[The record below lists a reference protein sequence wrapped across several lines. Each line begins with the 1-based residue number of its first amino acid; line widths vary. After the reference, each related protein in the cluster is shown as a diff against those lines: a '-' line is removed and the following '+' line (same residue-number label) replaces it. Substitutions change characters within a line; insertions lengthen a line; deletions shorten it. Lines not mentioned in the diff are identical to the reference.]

1 MQVNLLLT
9 LPQSSMC
16 TVLQQICTN
25 LGITHLF
32 SNRFVSAPMHY
43 LHMPSAT
50 AVIPMNEDHF
60 SSSNYAHEDQTSTF
74 DREDHVATLLA
85 AVPGIKTLGELIA
98 IDPQELSP
106 GARIDYLAALERQSS
121 WLQAAMQRAIVAVA
135 GITEGKSDGPFTGVD
150 EAEREDVSSALRL
163 SAGTAQ
169 MRIDVARTLV
179 NHLPNTCSA
188 LATGELSAA
197 HATVIAKETA
207 AAIRDGLSEFAIFS
221 IEQKAIAHAEF
232 HTPSQVAQQV
242 RSAIAKFAPATFEE
256 VVEKAR
262 DCRRVSCYNDID
274 GMSTV
279 VAILPAADAQ
289 TVMKAI
295 EAFIIKGSA
304 AWEISNDLNT
314 SNSKTS
320 GSHST
325 GSNTSGSHSTGSNT
339 SGSHST
345 GSNTS
350 GSNTSGSK
358 NSDSRSADMKRA
370 DALTAIA
377 GFALAASSEDVALHR
392 RPITV
397 NVTIDLPTLLG
408 LSENPGQL
416 AGYGAIPASVARALA
431 SDGKWKRFIT
441 DPQTGALLDYG
452 RETYQPPQ
460 ALIDFLIA
468 RDRTCR
474 FPGCRR
480 SAALSDLDHAQS
492 WEEGGTTSLDNLG
505 ALCRRHHLLKTHGGW
520 GIESRA
526 DGSCTWTSPLGKIY
540 QTPAR
545 SIAESV

>member
-1 MQVNLLLT
+1 
-9 LPQSSMC
+9 
-16 TVLQQICTN
+16 
-25 LGITHLF
+25 
-32 SNRFVSAPMHY
+32 
-43 LHMPSAT
+43 
-50 AVIPMNEDHF
+50 MNENHV
-60 SSSNYAHEDQTSTF
+60 SSSNYAHEAHTSAS
-74 DREDHVATLLA
+74 DREDCVATLLA
-85 AVPGIKTLGELIA
+85 AAPGIKTLGGLIA

-106 GARIDYLAALERQSS
+106 AARIDYLAALERQSS

-135 GITEGKSDGPFTGVD
+135 GISEGKSDGPFTGVD

-295 EAFIIKGSA
+295 EAFIIKGTLE
-304 AWEISNDLNT
+304 WETRSESEKFD
-314 SNSKTS
+314 SNSMNS
-320 GSHST
+320 DNADVRST
-325 GSNTSGSHSTGSNT
+325 ESNNSDSRSTA
-339 SGSHST
+339 
-345 GSNTS
+345 
-350 GSNTSGSK
+350 SK
-358 NSDSRSADMKRA
+358 YSDSRSADMKRA

-431 SDGKWKRFIT
+431 SDGKWNRFIT

-526 DGSCTWTSPLGKIY
+526 DGSCTWISPLGKIY

-545 SIAESV
+545 SIAETV

>member
-1 MQVNLLLT
+1 
-9 LPQSSMC
+9 
-16 TVLQQICTN
+16 
-25 LGITHLF
+25 
-32 SNRFVSAPMHY
+32 
-43 LHMPSAT
+43 MPSAT
-50 AVIPMNEDHF
+50 AAIPTNEDLN
-60 SSSNYAHEDQTSTF
+60 SSSTHAREGHLALSISS
-74 DREDHVATLLA
+74 REDCVATLLA
-85 AVPGIKTLGELIA
+85 AAPGIKTLGGLIA
-98 IDPQELSP
+98 IDPQDLSP
-106 GARIDYLAALERQSS
+106 AARIDYLAALERQSS

-135 GITEGKSDGPFTGVD
+135 GISEGKSDGPFTGVD

-197 HATVIAKETA
+197 HATVIARETA
-207 AAIRDGLSEFAIFS
+207 TAIRDGLSEFAIFS
-221 IEQKAIAHAEF
+221 IEEKAIAHAEF
-232 HTPSQVAQQV
+232 HTPSQVALQV
-242 RSAIAKFAPATFEE
+242 RNAIAKFAPATFEG

-262 DCRRVSCYNDID
+262 DSRRVSCYNDVD

-279 VAILPAADAQ
+279 VAILPAEDAQ

-295 EAFIIKGSA
+295 EAFIIKGSTV
-304 AWEISNDLNT
+304 LNIPGE
-314 SNSKTS
+314 SPV
-320 GSHST
+320 
-325 GSNTSGSHSTGSNT
+325 
-339 SGSHST
+339 
-345 GSNTS
+345 
-350 GSNTSGSK
+350 
-358 NSDSRSADMKRA
+358 SDTRSADMKRA
-370 DALTAIA
+370 DALTSLA
-377 GFALAASSEDVALHR
+377 GFALAASSEDIALHR
-392 RPITV
+392 RPITI

>member
-1 MQVNLLLT
+1 
-9 LPQSSMC
+9 
-16 TVLQQICTN
+16 
-25 LGITHLF
+25 
-32 SNRFVSAPMHY
+32 MHY
-43 LHMPSAT
+43 LLMPSTT
-50 AVIPMNEDHF
+50 AAFPMNEDPI
-60 SSSNYAHEDQTSTF
+60 SSSSPAREGQLTPTASDHEDS
-74 DREDHVATLLA
+74 VATLLA
-85 AVPGIKTLGELIA
+85 AAPGIKTLGGLIA

-106 GARIDYLAALERQSS
+106 ASRIDYLAALERQSS

-135 GITEGKSDGPFTGVD
+135 GISEGKSDGPFAGVD

-289 TVMKAI
+289 MVMKAI
-295 EAFIIKGSA
+295 EAFIAKGSLE
-304 AWEISNDLNT
+304 WEALNESET
-314 SNSKTS
+314 SASNSMNS
-320 GSHST
+320 GNSAAPSADSLISESRNAS
-325 GSNTSGSHSTGSNT
+325 SN
-339 SGSHST
+339 
-345 GSNTS
+345 
-350 GSNTSGSK
+350 K
-358 NSDSRSADMKRA
+358 SDSRSADMKRA

-377 GFALAASSEDVALHR
+377 SFALAASSEDVALHR

-545 SIAESV
+545 SIAETV